1 MFSQTVKKNMKIL
14 GLSVE
19 NSCLW
24 KKKKCFTNF
33 TRSKTYCAKK
43 VLKKIKLDIIC
54 RKGHTY
60 TEQVIMPA
68 EVSKPNLW
76 IPEIN

>member
-24 KKKKCFTNF
+24 KKKSVSLTSQDQKLT
-33 TRSKTYCAKK
+33 
-43 VLKKIKLDIIC
+43 VL
-54 RKGHTY
+54 RKF
-60 TEQVIMPA
+60 
-68 EVSKPNLW
+68 
-76 IPEIN
+76 

>member
-24 KKKKCFTNF
+24 KKTKSVSLTSQDQKLTVLRKFWKKSN
-33 TRSKTYCAKK
+33 
-43 VLKKIKLDIIC
+43 
-54 RKGHTY
+54 
-60 TEQVIMPA
+60 
-68 EVSKPNLW
+68 
-76 IPEIN
+76 